1 MTSNVACSE
10 NAFFVEQE
18 EVFDLI
24 SALSLQNSNAPDTQQ
39 VCQDEALRRLRAIL
53 DKYLECPTL
62 LDPHLESM
70 VHQLILPARAI
81 VHDLFLNQ
89 FAVDSEEKDEDENC
103 SERNKQDAINGKL

>member
-1 MTSNVACSE
+1 MTCNVASSE
-10 NAFFVEQE
+10 NAFFVERE
-18 EVFDLI
+18 EVFGLI
-24 SALSLQNSNAPDTQQ
+24 SSLSLQNSNAPNS
-39 VCQDEALRRLRAIL
+39 QDVALRRLRAIL

-89 FAVDSEEKDEDENC
+89 FAVESEDKNEDKGCGETDEEKKSN
-103 SERNKQDAINGKL
+103 QD